1 MARNN
6 WESWGWRGCDVIQSR
21 QQKQLG
27 YFTMRQVNS
36 WKVSAVVFL
45 RIRSKFELNSSVK
58 RVCQLVVVLRKIATT
73 VQTREKEF
81 LYIILL
87 PAAVLYQ
94 VGRDRGPHIARTST
108 QPAVLL
114 FAPSISL
121 MNLLPGL
128 IMCEDPWNILYRVQF
143 PQYGRKK
150 NENERFFSRSSNGD
164 FFLKLI
170 YIYFFVTVAH
180 LKSKLSTLSFAR
192 RKHDI
197 LVCTY
202 SVFHHTHYLC
212 LHAHVK
218 VCFM

>member
-121 MNLLPGL
+121 MTLLPGL

-150 NENERFFSRSSNGD
+150 WKRKVLLVIVEWWLFVKAYLYILSCHCCT
-164 FFLKLI
+164 LK
-170 YIYFFVTVAH
+170 
-180 LKSKLSTLSFAR
+180 K
-192 RKHDI
+192 
-197 LVCTY
+197 
-202 SVFHHTHYLC
+202 
-212 LHAHVK
+212 
-218 VCFM
+218 